1 MNIKIGVVG
10 AGYWG
15 PNIIRNFTQ
24 IPECEMAVC
33 CDKDA
38 KRLAHM
44 KKLYPT
50 ITVTSEYDDIIND
63 PSIEAVGV
71 CTHVSAHYPL
81 AKRAFEAGKHVLVEK
96 PLTAKVEEAEE
107 LVELAKKNGLVL
119 MVDHTFEYTAG
130 VNKMKEVI
138 ESGLI
143 GDVLYVNCARLN
155 LGIFQRDIN
164 VVWDLA
170 PHDLSVILY
179 ATGLKPK
186 TVRTVGMKLLHPKVE
201 DMAFVTLGC
210 ENGAHAVIHVSW
222 VDPRKVRTVSVVG
235 SKQMLVY
242 DDLDPLAKIQI
253 YDKGVENP
261 PHYDTFGEFLCS
273 YHYGDISMPR
283 LQEAEPLNVMCR
295 HFLDCIKT
303 GKTPRSSGESGLRM
317 VRILAASDKSIANS
331 GAEIELREN
340 G

>member
-1 MNIKIGVVG
+1 MNIKVGVVG

-15 PNIIRNFTQ
+15 PNIIRNFNQ
-24 IPECEMAVC
+24 IPTCEMAIC
-33 CDKDA
+33 CDKDE

-44 KKLYPT
+44 SRLYPNVKT
-50 ITVTSEYDDIIND
+50 TTSFDDLIND
-63 PSIEAVGV
+63 PTIDAVAV

-81 AKRAFEAGKHVLVEK
+81 AKKALEAGKHVLVEK
-96 PLTAKVEEAEE
+96 PLTAKVSEAQE
-107 LVELAKKNGLVL
+107 LVDLAKKNGRVL

-138 ESGLI
+138 ESGIL
-143 GDVLYVNCARLN
+143 GDVLYVHCARLN

-201 DMAFVTLGC
+201 DAAFVTLKC
-210 ENGAHAVIHVSW
+210 ENNASAVIHVSW
-222 VDPRKVRTVSVVG
+222 VDPRKVRSVSVVG
-235 SKQMLVY
+235 TKQMLVY

-253 YDKGVENP
+253 YDKGVDNP

-273 YHYGDISMPR
+273 YHYGDIHIPR
-283 LQEAEPLNVMCR
+283 LQEQEPLSVMCK
-295 HFLDCIKT
+295 HFLECCET
-303 GKTPRSSGESGLRM
+303 GKKPRSSGESGLNM
-317 VRILAASDKSIANS
+317 VKILAASDESIAN
-331 GAEIELREN
+331 GGMEISI
-340 G
+340 

>member
-1 MNIKIGVVG
+1 MGIKVGVVG

-15 PNIIRNFTQ
+15 PNIIRNFNQ
-24 IPECEMAVC
+24 IPACEMAVC
-33 CDKDA
+33 CDKDE

-44 KKLYPT
+44 SRLYPNLK
-50 ITVTSEYDDIIND
+50 ITTNYDDIITD
-63 PSIEAVGV
+63 PTIDAVAV

-81 AKRAFEAGKHVLVEK
+81 AKKALKSGKHVLVEK

-107 LVELAKKNGLVL
+107 LVELAKKNGKVL

-130 VNKMKEVI
+130 VNKMKEII
-138 ESGLI
+138 ESGIL
-143 GDVLYVNCARLN
+143 GDVLYVHCSRLN

-186 TVRTVGMKLLHPKVE
+186 SVRTVGMKLLHPKVE
-201 DMAFVTLGC
+201 DAAFVTLNCGS
-210 ENGAHAVIHVSW
+210 ASAVIHVSW

-235 SKQMLVY
+235 TKQMLVY

-273 YHYGDISMPR
+273 YHGGDIHMPR
-283 LQEAEPLNVMCR
+283 LQEAEPLSVMCK
-295 HFLDCIKT
+295 HFGECWKN
-303 GKTPRSSGESGLRM
+303 GKTPRSSGQSGLNM
-317 VRILAASDKSIANS
+317 VKILAASDKSIAN
-331 GAEIELREN
+331 GGMEIPIN
-340 G
+340 

>member
-1 MNIKIGVVG
+1 MSIKVGVVG

-15 PNIIRNFTQ
+15 PNIIRNFYQ
-24 IPECEMAVC
+24 SPASEMALCV
-33 CDKDA
+33 DLDD

-44 KKLYPT
+44 KRLYPN
-50 ITVTSEYDDIIND
+50 INTSTSYDDLIND
-63 PSIEAVGV
+63 PTIDAVGV

-81 AKRAFEAGKHVLVEK
+81 AKKALEAGKHVLVEK

-107 LVELAKKNGLVL
+107 LVDLAKKNGKVL

-130 VNKMKEVI
+130 VNKMKEII
-138 ESGLI
+138 ESGLL
-143 GDVLYVNCARLN
+143 GDILYVHCSRLN

-186 TVRTVGMKLLHPKVE
+186 SVRTVGMKLLHPKVE
-201 DMAFVTLGC
+201 DAAFVTLKCGDS
-210 ENGAHAVIHVSW
+210 ASAVIHVSW
-222 VDPRKVRTVSVVG
+222 VDPLKVRKVSVVG
-235 SKQMLVY
+235 TKQMLVY

-253 YDKGVENP
+253 YDKGVDNP

-273 YHYGDISMPR
+273 YHYGDIHMPR
-283 LQEAEPLNVMCR
+283 LQEAEPLSVMCK
-295 HFLDCIKT
+295 HFLECIET
-303 GKTPRSSGESGLRM
+303 GATPRSDGESGLRM
-317 VRILAASDKSIANS
+317 VRLLAASDQSIAQN
-331 GAEIELREN
+331 GAEIAVAF
-340 G
+340 

>member
-1 MNIKIGVVG
+1 MS
-10 AGYWG
+10 
-15 PNIIRNFTQ
+15 R
-24 IPECEMAVC
+24 
-33 CDKDA
+33 
-38 KRLAHM
+38 
-44 KKLYPT
+44 LYPNVKT
-50 ITVTSEYDDIIND
+50 TTSFDDIIND
-63 PSIEAVGV
+63 PTIDAVAV

-81 AKRAFEAGKHVLVEK
+81 AKKALEAGKHVLVEK
-96 PLTAKVEEAEE
+96 PLTAKVSDAQA
-107 LVELAKKNGLVL
+107 LVDLAKKNGKVL

-138 ESGLI
+138 ESGIL
-143 GDVLYVNCARLN
+143 GDVLYVHCSRLN

-201 DMAFVTLGC
+201 DAAFVTLKC
-210 ENGAHAVIHVSW
+210 KNNASAVIHVSW

-235 SKQMLVY
+235 TKQMLVY

-253 YDKGVENP
+253 YDKGVDNP

-273 YHYGDISMPR
+273 YHYGDIHMPR
-283 LQEAEPLNVMCR
+283 LQEQEPLSVMCK
-295 HFLDCIKT
+295 HFLECCET
-303 GKTPRSSGESGLRM
+303 GRKPRSSGESGLNM
-317 VRILAASDKSIANS
+317 VKILAASDESIAN
-331 GAEIELREN
+331 GGMEISN
-340 G
+340 